1 MLVIVGISDQ
11 KSSPHASFWR
21 AMDRS
26 NLGLRQHTLSGIGRA
41 YLRLIGHK
49 VSKMRPYRP
58 PSWKYRELV
67 AAFDGDANVADLIR
81 AAGFEPPPIKTIA
94 GWRMRN
100 SVPAAWLP
108 LLIEEALD
116 RGLLDSLSQLRREA
130 A

>member
-1 MLVIVGISDQ
+1 M
-11 KSSPHASFWR
+11 
-21 AMDRS
+21 RS
-26 NLGLRQHTLSGIGRA
+26 NVGVSGDKRSILGLAGA
-41 YLRLIGHK
+41 YAFGHWYGETTTHRVNK
-49 VSKMRPYRP
+49 PPKMREYRP

-100 SVPAAWLP
+100 SIPAAWLP
-108 LLIEEALD
+108 LLIQEALD
-116 RGLLDSLSQLRREA
+116 RGLLDSLSQLRRA